1 MGALSCGKGMTSDQI
16 LAHRARIPSGAV
28 TRRRCAQA
36 RRRPVVLFGAL
47 LAPAILAGGLLA
59 GEIRGFEE
67 GVAEAGGG
75 GGGAVRLAF
84 EPVLVPAPARP
95 ERRYAAAMPSPVR
108 EVPERVPRVRGEERA
123 PEVVEEEPVTP
134 APVQTQ
140 GGCPGE
146 WVDTWLWELCRDR
159 EQEGAVD
166 SWLPGI

>member
-1 MGALSCGKGMTSDQI
+1 
-16 LAHRARIPSGAV
+16 
-28 TRRRCAQA
+28 
-36 RRRPVVLFGAL
+36 VLFGAL

-59 GEIRGFEE
+59 GEMRGLEE
-67 GVAEAGGG
+67 GVASAGTGSGPSTGNGG
-75 GGGAVRLAF
+75 DGAVGLAF

-108 EVPERVPRVRGEERA
+108 EVPERVPRVGVEERV

-134 APVQTQ
+134 APVRTQ

-159 EQEGAVD
+159 EQEAAVD